1 MTREGQLAQTLVQ
14 LADSLV
20 DNFDVVDLLTLL
32 ADRCVAVL
40 DVSAAGITLVGPE
53 GTLHLMA
60 SSSETM
66 RLLELFELQAQEGPC
81 MDCYRTGVAVINAH
95 LDGAGDRW
103 PRFAPA
109 ALDAGFHSVHALPMR
124 LRGTI
129 IGALNMFRIDQGG
142 LGPGDIGAAQAF
154 ADVATIA
161 ILQHRAA
168 TEAQVVNEQ
177 LTQALTSRVM
187 IEQAKGV
194 VAERANV
201 DLETAF
207 SRLRSFARSHNRR
220 LVDVAGD
227 VLSGALGTDALG
239 VAPRQQN

>member
-1 MTREGQLAQTLVQ
+1 MTREGQLARTLVQ

-32 ADRCVAVL
+32 ADRCVEVL

-53 GTLHLMA
+53 GALHVMA

-81 MDCYRTGVAVINAH
+81 MDCYRTGLAVINAH
-95 LDGAGDRW
+95 LDGAGERW
-103 PRFAPA
+103 PQFAPA

-129 IGALNMFRIDQGG
+129 IGALNMLRVDPGG
-142 LGPGDIGAAQAF
+142 LEPDDIGAAQAF

-168 TEAQVVNEQ
+168 IEAQVVNEQ
-177 LTQALTSRVM
+177 LTQALNSRVV

-194 VAERANV
+194 VAERSNL
-201 DLETAF
+201 DMETAF
-207 SRLRSFARSHNRR
+207 SRLRLYARSHNRR
-220 LVDVAGD
+220 LVEVAAD
-227 VLSGALGTDALG
+227 ILSGTLGTDALG
-239 VAPRQQN
+239 VGERPGS